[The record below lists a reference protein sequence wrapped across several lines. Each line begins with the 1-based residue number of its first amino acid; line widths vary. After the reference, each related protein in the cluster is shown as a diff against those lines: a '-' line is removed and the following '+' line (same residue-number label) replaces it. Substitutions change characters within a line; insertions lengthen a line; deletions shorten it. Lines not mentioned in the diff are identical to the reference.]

1 MQRLICVFIV
11 CEGYKNNNFIQFVC
25 GVSWSYSL
33 VSLQAGDFCILICCL
48 LIFFKIKLQ
57 NTIKMSNTFDLD
69 QARHFAKV
77 ISKRYQYIEDIQM
90 FLLNMSFISRV
101 KLTIFIFHE
110 WRSHE

>member
-48 LIFFKIKLQ
+48 LSFFKIKLQ

-69 QARHFAKV
+69 QAHISQRLSAKGTN
-77 ISKRYQYIEDIQM
+77 IKS
-90 FLLNMSFISRV
+90 
-101 KLTIFIFHE
+101 
-110 WRSHE
+110 